1 MTFVIDASLTL
12 AWCFKDESSAYATTI
27 LKQLPDSR
35 AVTPSIWPLEVAN
48 ALLVGER
55 RKRLTKADTARFLAL
70 LRSLPIT
77 VDDETTRRALG
88 GVLSLARDQGL
99 SSYDASYLEVAMRRG
114 CSIATL
120 DDRLQEA
127 ATKLGIT
134 IVEG

>member
-1 MTFVIDASLTL
+1 MTLVIDASLTL
-12 AWCFKDESSAYATTI
+12 GWCFKHESSAYATTI

-88 GVLSLARDQGL
+88 DVLSLARDQGL
-99 SSYDASYLEVAMRRG
+99 SSYDASYLELAMRQG
-114 CSIATL
+114 CSLATL
-120 DDRLQEA
+120 DDRLQEV
-127 ATKLGIT
+127 ATNLGIT
-134 IVEG
+134 IAGG

>member
-1 MTFVIDASLTL
+1 MIFVIDASITL

-27 LKQLPDSR
+27 LKQLADSR

-48 ALLVGER
+48 ALLVAER
-55 RKRLTKADTARFLAL
+55 RQRLAEADTARFLAL

-77 VDDETTRRALG
+77 VDDETTRQALG

-99 SSYDASYLEVAMRRG
+99 SSYDVCYLELAMRQG
-114 CSIATL
+114 HSMATL
-120 DDRLQEA
+120 DNRLQEA

>member
-12 AWCFKDESSAYATTI
+12 AWCFKHESSAYATTT
-27 LKQLPDSR
+27 LRQLPDSR
-35 AVTPSIWPLEVAN
+35 AVTPSIWPLQVAN

-88 GVLSLARDQGL
+88 DVLSLARDQGL
-99 SSYDASYLEVAMRRG
+99 SSYDASYLELAMRQG
-114 CSIATL
+114 CSLATL
-120 DDRLQEA
+120 DDRLQEV
-127 ATKLGIT
+127 ATNLGIT
-134 IVEG
+134 IAGG